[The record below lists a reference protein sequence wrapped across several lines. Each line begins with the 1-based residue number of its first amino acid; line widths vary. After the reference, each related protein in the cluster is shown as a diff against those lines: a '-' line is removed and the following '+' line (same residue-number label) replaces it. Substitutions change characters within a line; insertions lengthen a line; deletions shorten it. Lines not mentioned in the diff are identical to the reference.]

1 MIIIR
6 LGINA
11 TEATHISMQG
21 MGQPIPEENRSITGS
36 MTKEPL
42 PQSEAHTAV

>member
-6 LGINA
+6 LGKNA

-21 MGQPIPEENRSITGS
+21 MGQPIPEDNRSIAGS
-36 MTKEPL
+36 MVKEPL
-42 PQSEAHTAV
+42 QSEAHTAV